1 MALGAVSQGAIYATE
16 AGSSFS
22 VKGLLINMGIG
33 AAAGAI
39 GYGAGMV
46 ASKVIG
52 KYAAGLGGKM
62 LSKVGALT
70 SREAQP
76 AESSMA
82 AFFGRMDAACAQ
94 RSLVQTTLDRFGL
107 QFEESATSAFFRSM
121 DAGGYAVGTR
131 SSSTASLMQNWIS
144 KINENKAS
152 WTQLAKWGA
161 ETLGGSATLHEVGR
175 WYAHTHAALP
185 GYGT

>member
-1 MALGAVSQGAIYATE
+1 
-16 AGSSFS
+16 
-22 VKGLLINMGIG
+22 MGIG

-62 LSKVGALT
+62 LSKLGALT

-94 RSLVQTTLDRFGL
+94 RSFVQTTLDQFGL

-121 DAGGYAVGTR
+121 DAMVKSESVYQTAYVRSILQIGPEWKFAGRVLAGAAAERVGEMLFERIGTYVSQR
-131 SSSTASLMQNWIS
+131 SASMP
-144 KINENKAS
+144 
-152 WTQLAKWGA
+152 TFG
-161 ETLGGSATLHEVGR
+161 
-175 WYAHTHAALP
+175 
-185 GYGT
+185 